1 MAQYDSEDKNKAIV
15 SKLEGKAARNKTYK
29 NSSAYKDEIKE
40 LRAKDESIDRERS
53 NDYTKTSTWKRMDQ
67 RDRAK
72 MTNLANKGGSVANL
86 SSGEQRTKGRAKKA
100 ALMAA
105 RAKRKK

>member
-15 SKLEGKAARNKTYK
+15 SKLDAKAARNKTYK
-29 NSSAYKDEIKE
+29 NSSAYKDEVKR
-40 LRAKDESIDRERS
+40 LRSEKPAIGEDRSKDV
-53 NDYTKTSTWKRMDQ
+53 TKTSTWKKMDQ

>member
-1 MAQYDSEDKNKAIV
+1 MAQYDSEDKNKALIT
-15 SKLEGKAARNKTYK
+15 KLEAKAARNKAYK
-29 NSSAYKDEIKE
+29 NSSAYKDEIKR
-40 LRAKDESIDRERS
+40 LRSEKPAIGENRSKDV
-53 NDYTKTSTWKRMDQ
+53 TKTSTWKKMDQ

-72 MTNLANKGGSVANL
+72 MTNLANKGGTVANL